1 MKKRAIVGTGVLLLA
16 ALGAGAWWLA
26 RRGADDG
33 AIVASG
39 TVEAT
44 EADVGFEIPGRLH
57 RLPVR
62 EGDRV
67 GTGDLLGSL
76 DTSELDAAVAE
87 AEAAVASA
95 RSSLREMELG
105 GRTEEVSRA
114 RAALRAAERRAEDA
128 ARDLGRA
135 RRLFEGGAISEE
147 ALDRAETTLTVAEAD
162 REQARESLALVRE
175 GPRPETVEA
184 QRARVRQAEA
194 ALARARARLDDA
206 EATAP
211 FDGVVAIR
219 HREVGETVSPGAPL
233 VTLRDLDD
241 RWIRIYVREDAIGR
255 VSLGQEAEIL
265 SDSHPDRSYRGR
277 VFFIG
282 SEAEFTPRSVQTAEE
297 RVRLV
302 YPVKVRVA
310 EDPDVDLKPGTPAD
324 VRLLPP
330 EGP

>member
-1 MKKRAIVGTGVLLLA
+1 M
-16 ALGAGAWWLA
+16 
-26 RRGADDG
+26 
-33 AIVASG
+33 
-39 TVEAT
+39 
-44 EADVGFEIPGRLH
+44 
-57 RLPVR
+57 
-62 EGDRV
+62 
-67 GTGDLLGSL
+67 
-76 DTSELDAAVAE
+76 
-87 AEAAVASA
+87 
-95 RSSLREMELG
+95 
-105 GRTEEVSRA
+105 
-114 RAALRAAERRAEDA
+114 
-128 ARDLGRA
+128 
-135 RRLFEGGAISEE
+135 
-147 ALDRAETTLTVAEAD
+147 
-162 REQARESLALVRE
+162 
-175 GPRPETVEA
+175 EA

-282 SEAEFTPRSVQTAEE
+282 SEAEFTPRNVQTAEE